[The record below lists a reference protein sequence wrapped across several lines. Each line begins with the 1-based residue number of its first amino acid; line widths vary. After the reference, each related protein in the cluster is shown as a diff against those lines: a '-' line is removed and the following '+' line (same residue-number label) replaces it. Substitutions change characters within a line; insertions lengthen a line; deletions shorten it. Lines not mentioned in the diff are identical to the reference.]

1 MKPAGLRL
9 QQIDAALRADRLA
22 ALPERPIGGWLRA
35 IRQALGISSAGVAT
49 RLGITA
55 SGLRKLEQA
64 EASDSITMATLRRA
78 AGALDC
84 ELRYVL
90 VPRQPLREM
99 RRQQAL
105 ARARSWLERSSRT
118 MALEDQSVEAPS
130 VRDDERLQAM
140 AEELLRTGGTRLWD

>member
-1 MKPAGLRL
+1 M
-9 QQIDAALRADRLA
+9 DAALKADRLA
-22 ALPERPIGGWLRA
+22 ALPERPVGGWLRA
-35 IRQALGISSAGVAT
+35 IRQALGISSTGVAA

-64 EASDSITMATLRRA
+64 EASDAITLATLRRA

-130 VRDDERLQAM
+130 VRDDERLQAI
-140 AEELLRTGGTRLWD
+140 AEELLRAGGTRLWD